1 MDLRLASRS
10 GLFDHPANAVLVHAE
25 HRLDDGHRGHH
36 HEVAG
41 AVDAV
46 KLGHFFSSGSK
57 SMAAMRLRRWR
68 WRFAA
73 HGVQHALIGLGPEIV
88 CAHLNAVE
96 WSTMLPATRAKALPC
111 PVALVYPE
119 PQLAEWPGSD
129 ANAGKRSRRT
139 GHAAVQLY

>member
-73 HGVQHALIGLGPEIV
+73 HGVQHALIGFGPEIV
-88 CAHLNAVE
+88 CAHSIWWNDQQCFLRQERRCWA
-96 WSTMLPATRAKALPC
+96 SLPPSRWFIPNRSWQN
-111 PVALVYPE
+111 V
-119 PQLAEWPGSD
+119 
-129 ANAGKRSRRT
+129 GKGNRRT
-139 GHAAVQLY
+139 GQATVGYLY